1 MIESQNECA
10 REVLDVVPAVMRV
23 IRAEMRRHRSLDLSV
38 PQFRTLTFINNNPGS
53 SLLTLAEHL
62 GLTSP
67 SACRMIDVLVGRGLV
82 SRQTSLKDRRMIT
95 LTLTEVGLSML
106 EDSRKGTMENLALI
120 FSSLSP
126 VEKSAIMD
134 AMKIMRPLFANYK
147 IIETTQ
153 TGGN

>member
-106 EDSRKGTMENLALI
+106 ENSRKGTMENLALI

>member
-82 SRQTSLKDRRMIT
+82 SRQTSLKDRRMIN
-95 LTLTEVGLSML
+95 LSLTEVGLSML

-126 VEKSAIMD
+126 EEKSAIMD
-134 AMKIMRPLFANYK
+134 AMKIMRALFANYK
-147 IIETTQ
+147 IIETAQ